1 MKIVKVLWIDTSSN
15 HEWKSAEAM
24 KKWGNEDMV
33 IESIGFLIDKNNK
46 HVVLSGM
53 MASDGES
60 GIQQRIP
67 RGCVKK
73 ITYIK

>member
-1 MKIVKVLWIDTSSN
+1 MKIVKVTWIDTASN
-15 HEWKSAEAM
+15 QEWKSAEAT
-24 KKWGNEDMV
+24 KKWGNEAMI
-33 IESIGFLIDKNNK
+33 IESIGFLIDKNKK

-53 MASDGES
+53 IASDGDS